1 MIDKDGK
8 LIDSCG
14 PLGGCQG
21 GPGEFF
27 GIPYKPDSILDYVH
41 ESFGGPHDYL
51 SSFVLYNA
59 NGNGKAFTNVFMRG
73 AAFSYSVGALPV
85 AAPFAVA
92 PIITQNGLTP
102 AASIYGIS
110 NWSDEHQYNSRDND
124 N

>member
-8 LIDSCG
+8 LINSCG

-27 GIPYKPDSILDYVH
+27 GIPYKPDSVLDYVH

-51 SSFVLYNA
+51 SSFALYNA
-59 NGNGKAFTNVFMRG
+59 EGNGIYREGLKG
-73 AAFSYSVGALPV
+73 LLAASYSGAALPV
-85 AAPFAVA
+85 ATPFAVA

-110 NWSDEHQYNSRDND
+110 SWSDEHQYNSRDD
-124 N
+124 